1 MNMKNLKDIIL
12 EKLRVTKNVSTKPE
26 LVDHNSVSCTMEFFF
41 KWIMVLDQDEPLT
54 QADFEDFEVLEDD
67 YLKRKFK
74 TYENLFNWYEDNKD
88 ETIEVT
94 VTRSLE
100 EYRNVFSYDEIE
112 FKFYSGDNFKDQVKK
127 NLWGSHKP

>member
-1 MNMKNLKDIIL
+1 MNMRNLKDIIL
-12 EKLRVTKNVSTKPE
+12 EKLRVTKNISTKPE
-26 LVDHNSVSCTMEFFF
+26 LVDHNVVSCTMEFFF
-41 KWIMVLDQDEPLT
+41 KWIMVLDQDKPLT
-54 QADFEDFEVLEDD
+54 QTDFEDFEVLEDD
-67 YLKRKFK
+67 YLKGKFK

-112 FKFYSGDNFKDQVKK
+112 FKFYSGDNLIDTTRQ
-127 NLWGSHKP
+127 

>member
-1 MNMKNLKDIIL
+1 MSMRNFKDIIL
-12 EKLRVTKNVSTKPE
+12 EKLKVTKNVSTKPE
-26 LVDHNSVSCTMEFFF
+26 LVDHNVVSCTIEFFF
-41 KWIMVLDQDEPLT
+41 KWIMVLDQDKMLT
-54 QADFEDFEVLEDD
+54 QADFEDFDVLEDD

-74 TYENLFNWYEDNKD
+74 TYETLFDWYEDNKD

-112 FKFYSGDNFKDQVKK
+112 FKFYSGDNLIDTTK
-127 NLWGSHKP
+127 

>member
-26 LVDHNSVSCTMEFFF
+26 LVDHNIVSCAMEFFF

-100 EYRNVFSYDEIE
+100 EYRNVFLYDEIE
-112 FKFYSGDNFKDQVKK
+112 FKFYSGDNLINAVK
-127 NLWGSHKP
+127 

>member
-1 MNMKNLKDIIL
+1 MNMKNLKDIII

-26 LVDHNSVSCTMEFFF
+26 LVDRNIVSCTMEFFF
-41 KWIMVLDQDEPLT
+41 KWIMVLDQDKPLT
-54 QADFEDFEVLEDD
+54 QTDFEDFEVLEDG
-67 YLKRKFK
+67 YLNGKFK

-112 FKFYSGDNFKDQVKK
+112 FKFYSGDNLIDATK
-127 NLWGSHKP
+127 

>member
-1 MNMKNLKDIIL
+1 MNMKNLKDIII

-26 LVDHNSVSCTMEFFF
+26 LVDHNIVSCTMEFFF

-54 QADFEDFEVLEDD
+54 QTDFEDFEVLEDD
-67 YLKRKFK
+67 YLKGKFK

-100 EYRNVFSYDEIE
+100 EYRNVFSYDDIR
-112 FKFYSGDNFKDQVKK
+112 FCFYSGDNLIDTTK
-127 NLWGSHKP
+127 